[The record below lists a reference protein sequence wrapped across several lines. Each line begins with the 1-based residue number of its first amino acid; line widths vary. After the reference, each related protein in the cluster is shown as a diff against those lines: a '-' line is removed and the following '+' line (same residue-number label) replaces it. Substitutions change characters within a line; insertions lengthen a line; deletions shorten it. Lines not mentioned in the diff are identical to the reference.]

1 MERSLAVQWL
11 NRWCA
16 SPHTR
21 IRCVSLSGS
30 LYLWRMLARAFIAL
44 ALLALS
50 PGLAAASVTWGP
62 PEPVSAPFAYS
73 AHVWM
78 DARGNAF
85 AMWEQQGPE
94 TPHVST
100 LNYAWRPAQRPW
112 RSSQVLGDGRSPR
125 PGDAAALSPG
135 GVATVL
141 RVDGGRVLRVYRA
154 SVGDSFR
161 EVAHFDIEG
170 YGGDAQ
176 VAVDDEGNALVA
188 WMETRAGGPEVVRAA
203 FVRRDG
209 SATRAQDLG
218 RGDFLQLAMNAAGAA
233 VVGWVDPTGGP
244 FAAYRPPAGHFGAGR
259 PVPLGSPAV
268 LWAAVDARGI
278 ALLAATQH
286 AGPGTGTHV
295 PGTSYVLAG
304 PEGAFGPAR
313 ELAHDGFPV
322 QLLAEPGGAVDLLSQ
337 TGNTAGSGGLEF
349 YSRLASGAHV
359 GPIPLGGPQAC
370 PGHLATSTGS
380 DLLASMVAVCRGPD
394 GNHIGVRIR
403 EDGVWGAPE
412 LPIGANGSHPI
423 GAIADGGEAVVL
435 YNGYPSRRVEAVVR
449 EDPRRLLPP
458 LPVVALDLPK
468 VARLGR
474 NGRINIKVRCRQRCR
489 VRPVG
494 LLHAGEKVVPVRG
507 SAERH
512 RGGVKETTRLSFGRG
527 AAAAVGQAGAAA
539 WASVSV
545 IVEGRS
551 PRPLTVTRRLSLTP

>member
-1 MERSLAVQWL
+1 M
-11 NRWCA
+11 N
-16 SPHTR
+16 
-21 IRCVSLSGS
+21 LSGT
-30 LYLWRMLARAFIAL
+30 LYLWRMLVRALIAL
-44 ALLALS
+44 AFLALT
-50 PGLAAASVTWGP
+50 PGLAAASVTWRP
-62 PEPVSAPFAYS
+62 PEPVSAPFAFS
-73 AHVWM
+73 PHVWM

-85 AMWEQQGPE
+85 ALWEQQGPE
-94 TPHVST
+94 NPSAST
-100 LNYAWRPAQRPW
+100 LNYAWRPAHGPW
-112 RSSQVLGDGRSPR
+112 RSPQVLGAGYSPR
-125 PGDAAALSPG
+125 PADGGALSPG

-141 RVDGGRVLRVYRA
+141 RIDEGRKLRVYRA
-154 SVGDSFR
+154 SVGGSLR
-161 EVAHFDIEG
+161 EVAHFDMEG

-176 VAVDDEGNALVA
+176 VAVDDEGNALVG
-188 WMETRAGGPEVVRAA
+188 WMESGRGASEVVRVA

-209 SATRAQDLG
+209 SVTPPQDLG

-233 VVGWVDPTGGP
+233 VVGWVDTDGQPS
-244 FAAYRPPAGHFGAGR
+244 AAYRPPAGSFGAAR
-259 PVPLGSPAV
+259 PVPLGAPAV

-286 AGPGTGTHV
+286 GAPGTHV

-304 PEGAFGPAR
+304 PEGVFGPAR

-337 TGNTAGSGGLEF
+337 TGNVAGAGGLEF
-349 YSRLASGAHV
+349 YSRLGSGAHV
-359 GPIPLGGPQAC
+359 GPIPLAAPQAC
-370 PGHLATSTGS
+370 PGHLATSAGD

-412 LPIGANGSHPI
+412 LPVGANGSQPI

-458 LPVVALDLPK
+458 LPAVKLDLPK
-468 VARLGR
+468 VVRLGR
-474 NGRINIKVRCRQRCR
+474 NGRMSVKVRCRRRCR

-507 SAERH
+507 PIERH
-512 RGGVKETTRLSFGRG
+512 RGGARETAQLSFGRR
-527 AAAAVGQAGAAA
+527 AAAAVEQAGGEA
-539 WASVSV
+539 WASVSL

-551 PRPLTVTRRLSLTP
+551 PRPLTLTRRLSLAP